1 MKLRVRI
8 NRQTS
13 RVELPGEEPTLQEL
27 SNLIK
32 QTLLSDHGLSADT
45 EFSLSLNGSEL
56 LSESSQTLS
65 SCGIVSGDLICVLLP
80 QPPPAAMATSE
91 RTTSSTE
98 TTSQEDTN
106 RTTSQSESSPPNDIQ
121 VFINKLLE
129 NKSVWSMKRS
139 AADASFS
146 TNNQDSSSRQSLQA
160 CNMQSCSAAPPV
172 WEPMLCSEAE
182 DGEAPLSLELL
193 YHTAQTSSPNDAIM
207 VVAHLL
213 MLETGFSAQGSE
225 LKPGEMPA
233 GWRSA
238 EGVYRLHY
246 THPLCENS
254 LVTVVAVSMGPLLV
268 LNVVLKVPETIDT
281 AQKLLLKP
289 SSYVT
294 QDWPGENAAT
304 AFKNLKKLSR
314 IFKDQ
319 LAYPLIAA
327 AREAMALPVAFGLQA
342 LPPELL
348 LRVLRLLD
356 AQSLVRLSAT
366 SWHFN
371 AASSDSTL
379 WKHLYLRDFS
389 IPDLPRETDWKQ
401 LYKKSYKTCLDVQH
415 HIRPYSLPPFP
426 IRDIITTVPR
436 PLFPPLP
443 GIIGGDYDQRPNL
456 PRNLLRPRHDPIGPL
471 VDISSRHPGRPRLD
485 FRRPGGRSANIR
497 RGFI

>member
-27 SNLIK
+27 SDLIK
-32 QTLLSDHGLSADT
+32 QTLLSCNGLSVDT

-65 SCGIVSGDLICVLLP
+65 ACGVVSGDLISVLLP
-80 QPPPAAMATSE
+80 QPPPAAMANSE
-91 RTTSSTE
+91 KTTNTKTNSQQAISG
-98 TTSQEDTN
+98 TTSQP
-106 RTTSQSESSPPNDIQ
+106 QSSS
-121 VFINKLLE
+121 
-129 NKSVWSMKRS
+129 STS
-139 AADASFS
+139 AAL
-146 TNNQDSSSRQSLQA
+146 TEPLQT
-160 CNMQSCSAAPPV
+160 CDMKDFETTPPV

-193 YHTAQTSSPNDAIM
+193 YHTAQIASPNDAIL
-207 VVAHLL
+207 VAAHLL
-213 MLETGFSAQGSE
+213 MLETGFTPQGSE

-233 GWRSA
+233 GWRCA
-238 EGVYRLHY
+238 GGVYRLQY
-246 THPLCENS
+246 AHPLCEDS
-254 LVTVVAVSMGPLLV
+254 LVSVVAVGMGPLLV
-268 LNVVLKVPETIDT
+268 INVILKVTETT
-281 AQKLLLKP
+281 NSARKLELNP

-294 QDWPGENAAT
+294 HEWPGENAAT
-304 AFKNLKKLSR
+304 AFKDLKKLSR

-327 AREAMALPVAFGLQA
+327 AREAMALPVVFGLQA

-356 AQSLVRLSAT
+356 VRSVVRLSAV

-371 AASSDSTL
+371 AATSDSTL

-389 IPDLPRETDWKQ
+389 KPDCSRSRDTDWKQ
-401 LYKKSYKTCLDVQH
+401 LYKRSQKMRSELRHPV
-415 HIRPYSLPPFP
+415 RPYSLPPFP
-426 IRDIITTVPR
+426 LRDIMTPVPR

-443 GIIGGDYDQRPNL
+443 GIIGGEYDQRPNFPGNLL
-456 PRNLLRPRHDPIGPL
+456 PRPRYDPIGPL
-471 VDISSRHPGRPRLD
+471 LDPAAGRRHLD
-485 FRRPGGRSANIR
+485 MRRPTRGRLSDVR

>member
-13 RVELPGEEPTLQEL
+13 RVDLPGEEPTLQEL
-27 SNLIK
+27 SDFIK
-32 QTLLSDHGLSADT
+32 QTLLSDHELSADT

-56 LSESSQTLS
+56 LSESGQTLS

-80 QPPPAAMATSE
+80 QPAPAAMATSE

-98 TTSQEDTN
+98 TNSQEVTN
-106 RTTSQSESSPPNDIQ
+106 GTTS
-121 VFINKLLE
+121 
-129 NKSVWSMKRS
+129 
-139 AADASFS
+139 
-146 TNNQDSSSRQSLQA
+146 QDSSSSPHPLQA
-160 CNMQSCSAAPPV
+160 CKMQSCSAAPPV

-182 DGEAPLSLELL
+182 AGEAPLSLELL
-193 YHTAQTSSPNDAIM
+193 YHTAQTSSPNDAIL
-207 VVAHLL
+207 VAAHLL
-213 MLETGFSAQGSE
+213 MLETGFSSQGSE

-233 GWRSA
+233 GWRSVG
-238 EGVYRLHY
+238 GVYRLQY

-254 LVTVVAVSMGPLLV
+254 LVSVVAVGMGPLLV
-268 LNVVLKVPETIDT
+268 LNAVLKKISAVSD
-281 AQKLLLKP
+281 QLSLLDLLCFY
-289 SSYVT
+289 S
-294 QDWPGENAAT
+294 GENAAA

-356 AQSLVRLSAT
+356 VRSLVRLSAA
-366 SWHFN
+366 SCHFN
-371 AASSDSTL
+371 AATSDSTL

-389 IPDLPRETDWKQ
+389 NTELPRETDWKQ
-401 LYKKSYKTCLDVQH
+401 VRNSAANIFLTFTESPTK
-415 HIRPYSLPPFP
+415 P
-426 IRDIITTVPR
+426 
-436 PLFPPLP
+436 
-443 GIIGGDYDQRPNL
+443 RPNL
-456 PRNLLRPRHDPIGPL
+456 PRNLLRPRYDPIGPL
-471 VDISSRHPGRPRLD
+471 VDIPSGHPGQPRLD
-485 FRRPGGRSANIR
+485 FRRPGGRAANIR

>member
-27 SNLIK
+27 SDLIK
-32 QTLLSDHGLSADT
+32 QTLLSDHGLSTDT

-106 RTTSQSESSPPNDIQ
+106 RTTS
-121 VFINKLLE
+121 
-129 NKSVWSMKRS
+129 
-139 AADASFS
+139 
-146 TNNQDSSSRQSLQA
+146 QSLQA

-254 LVTVVAVSMGPLLV
+254 LVTVVAVTMGPLLV
-268 LNVVLKVPETIDT
+268 LNVVLKNISAVSD
-281 AQKLLLKP
+281 QLSLLNLP
-289 SSYVT
+289 SFYS
-294 QDWPGENAAT
+294 GENAAT

-356 AQSLVRLSAT
+356 VQSLVRLSAT

-389 IPDLPRETDWKQ
+389 SKTCCCGIPDEFFVLFFFLQ

>member
-13 RVELPGEEPTLQEL
+13 RVDLPGEEPTLQEL
-27 SNLIK
+27 SDFIK
-32 QTLLSDHGLSADT
+32 QTLLSDHELRS

-56 LSESSQTLS
+56 LSESGQTLS

-80 QPPPAAMATSE
+80 QPAPAAMATSE

-98 TTSQEDTN
+98 TNSQEVTN
-106 RTTSQSESSPPNDIQ
+106 GTTS
-121 VFINKLLE
+121 
-129 NKSVWSMKRS
+129 
-139 AADASFS
+139 
-146 TNNQDSSSRQSLQA
+146 QDSSSSPHPLQA
-160 CNMQSCSAAPPV
+160 CKMQSCSAAPPV

-182 DGEAPLSLELL
+182 AGEAPLSLELL
-193 YHTAQTSSPNDAIM
+193 YHTAQTSSPNDAIL
-207 VVAHLL
+207 VAAHLL
-213 MLETGFSAQGSE
+213 MLETGFSSQGSE

-233 GWRSA
+233 GWRSVG
-238 EGVYRLHY
+238 GVYRLQY

-254 LVTVVAVSMGPLLV
+254 LVSVVAVGMGPLLV
-268 LNVVLKVPETIDT
+268 LNAVLKVPETIDT
-281 AQKLLLKP
+281 TQKLLLKT

-294 QDWPGENAAT
+294 EDWPGT
-304 AFKNLKKLSR
+304 AEVLYNLKKLSR

-356 AQSLVRLSAT
+356 VRSLVRLSAA
-366 SWHFN
+366 SCHFN
-371 AASSDSTL
+371 AATSDSTL

-389 IPDLPRETDWKQ
+389 SPDTELPRETDWKQ
-401 LYKKSYKTCLDVQH
+401 LYRKSYKACLDLQR

-456 PRNLLRPRHDPIGPL
+456 PRNLLRPRYDPIGPL
-471 VDISSRHPGRPRLD
+471 VDIPSGHPGQPRLD
-485 FRRPGGRSANIR
+485 FRRPGGRAANIR

>member
-1 MKLRVRI
+1 MMKLRVRI

-27 SNLIK
+27 SDLIR

-65 SCGIVSGDLICVLLP
+65 SSGIVSGDLICVLLP

-98 TTSQEDTN
+98 TNSQEDTN
-106 RTTSQSESSPPNDIQ
+106 RTTG
-121 VFINKLLE
+121 
-129 NKSVWSMKRS
+129 
-139 AADASFS
+139 
-146 TNNQDSSSRQSLQA
+146 QDSSSSPQLLQT

-182 DGEAPLSLELL
+182 DSEAPLSLELL

-207 VVAHLL
+207 VAAHLL

-238 EGVYRLHY
+238 GGVYRLQY

-254 LVTVVAVSMGPLLV
+254 LVSVVAVGMGPLLV
-268 LNVVLKVPETIDT
+268 LNAVLKVPETIDT
-281 AQKLLLKP
+281 TQKLLLKT

-294 QDWPGENAAT
+294 QDCPGENAAT

-356 AQSLVRLSAT
+356 VHSLIRLSAA

-371 AASSDSTL
+371 TAASDSTL
-379 WKHLYLRDFS
+379 WKHLYIRDFS
-389 IPDLPRETDWKQ
+389 SPDTRLPTETDWKQ
-401 LYKKSYKTCLDVQH
+401 LYKKSYKACLDLQH

-456 PRNLLRPRHDPIGPL
+456 PRNLLRPRYDPIGPL
-471 VDISSRHPGRPRLD
+471 VDIPSGHPGRPRLD
-485 FRRPGGRSANIR
+485 FRRPGARSLNIR